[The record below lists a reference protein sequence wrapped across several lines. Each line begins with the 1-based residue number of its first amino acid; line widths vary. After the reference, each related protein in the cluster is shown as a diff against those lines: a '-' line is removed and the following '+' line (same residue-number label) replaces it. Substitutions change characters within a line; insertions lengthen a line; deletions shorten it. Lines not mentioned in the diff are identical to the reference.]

1 MKMKR
6 ILIAA
11 TLLLGLVLAFLVG
24 QHVVAPIRNKA
35 LGQKNENPEETAGAE
50 QEYML
55 EWENQ
60 KETEENPWGTTAG
73 IIETETGTKAAL
85 LTPGTGLR
93 VTQSVEED
101 VIAVRYYI
109 HPWVAEL
116 SDGLS
121 FSCSVAPASE
131 QGVSSSSGSA
141 DSISEG
147 AAEGKTQEIQI
158 EEKDAGR
165 VLELE
170 LDVSQYHGTVVVI
183 EFFNLMVDGADQDG
197 DWLVLEAG

>member
-1 MKMKR
+1 MKMRR

-11 TLLLGLVLAFLVG
+11 ALLLGLVLAFLVG
-24 QHVVAPIRNKA
+24 QHVVAPIQNKA
-35 LGQKNENPEETAGAE
+35 LEQKNENPEESAGAE

-101 VIAVRYYI
+101 VIAIRYYI
-109 HPWVAEL
+109 HPWVAEF
-116 SDGLS
+116 SDGLT
-121 FSCSVAPASE
+121 FSYSVAPASE
-131 QGVSSSSGSA
+131 QEVASSDGVA
-141 DSISEG
+141 D
-147 AAEGKTQEIQI
+147 GKTQEIQI

-170 LDVSQYHGTVVVI
+170 LDVSQYHGMTVVI
-183 EFFNLMVDGADQDG
+183 EFFNLMVDGANQDG
-197 DWLVLEAG
+197 DWLVLEAE

>member
-60 KETEENPWGTTAG
+60 KETEENPWGND
-73 IIETETGTKAAL
+73 
-85 LTPGTGLR
+85 R
-93 VTQSVEED
+93 
-101 VIAVRYYI
+101 RY
-109 HPWVAEL
+109 
-116 SDGLS
+116 
-121 FSCSVAPASE
+121 
-131 QGVSSSSGSA
+131 
-141 DSISEG
+141 
-147 AAEGKTQEIQI
+147 
-158 EEKDAGR
+158 
-165 VLELE
+165 
-170 LDVSQYHGTVVVI
+170 
-183 EFFNLMVDGADQDG
+183 N
-197 DWLVLEAG
+197 

>member
-73 IIETETGTKAAL
+73 IIETEAGAKAAL

-101 VIAVRYYI
+101 VIAIRYYI
-109 HPWVAEL
+109 HPWVAEF
-116 SDGLS
+116 SDGLT
-121 FSCSVAPASE
+121 FSYSVAPASE
-131 QGVSSSSGSA
+131 QEVASSDGVA
-141 DSISEG
+141 D
-147 AAEGKTQEIQI
+147 GKTQEIQI

-170 LDVSQYHGTVVVI
+170 LDVSQYHGMTVVI
-183 EFFNLMVDGADQDG
+183 EFFNLMVDGANQDG
-197 DWLVLEAG
+197 DWLVLEAE